1 MTRVS
6 MLSSP
11 LLLGFEEIERLID
24 RAGKS
29 ANDGYPPYNIE
40 RIARCDDGVPDASQG
55 SRPELLRI
63 SLAVAGFTR
72 EQLEITVEDSQLVV
86 RGRQQDDKS
95 RDFLYRGIA
104 TRQFQ
109 RTFVLADGIE
119 VRAADL
125 SNGLLSIDLVRIEPE
140 RLVRRIDIGVGL
152 APQNHSGNTGRQRQ
166 ALQSGPETGPKL
178 ARAGNVSQ
186 EPPAQGGLGQERK
199 TKG

>member
-1 MTRVS
+1 
-6 MLSSP
+6 
-11 LLLGFEEIERLID
+11 
-24 RAGKS
+24 
-29 ANDGYPPYNIE
+29 
-40 RIARCDDGVPDASQG
+40 
-55 SRPELLRI
+55 
-63 SLAVAGFTR
+63 
-72 EQLEITVEDSQLVV
+72 VEDSQLVV

-140 RLVRRIDIGVGL
+140 RLVRRIEIGAGL
-152 APQNHSGNTGRQRQ
+152 GADQGGTNHDRVKVDQKAADQRK
-166 ALQSGPETGPKL
+166 GPETGPKL
-178 ARAGNVSQ
+178 TQAGNVANQVGSV
-186 EPPAQGGLGQERK
+186 LERK

>member
-6 MLSSP
+6 LLSSP

-29 ANDGYPPYNIE
+29 GNDGYPPYNIE
-40 RIARCDDGVPDASQG
+40 RIGRADAQAVTAPSDAEP
-55 SRPELLRI
+55 RAELLRI

-125 SNGLLSIDLVRIEPE
+125 SNGLLSIDLMRVEPE
-140 RLVRRIDIGVGL
+140 RLVRKIHIGDGSVQSSSRLNSQQKSGQ
-152 APQNHSGNTGRQRQ
+152 QN
-166 ALQSGPETGPKL
+166 GPECVQ
-178 ARAGNVSQ
+178 AGNVQ
-186 EPPAQGGLGQERK
+186 VRK
-199 TKG
+199 TKV